1 MLTKEQ
7 NDLITRVGPGTPMG
21 NALRRYWTPAL
32 LSDELPNADCPPVR
46 VRLLGEDLVA
56 WRDTTGNVGLIAA
69 NCPHRGASLFFGR
82 VIRGIFGEN
91 STVAPMYMVMAG
103 GFFMLLAAL
112 MVTRVRDV
120 AERLPVD
127 AVIEML
133 TSRLTRS
140 EPSGYSFFQVM

>member
-1 MLTKEQ
+1 MLLLTM
-7 NDLITRVGPGTPMG
+7 VGVGIAWAAILSMPYAILSAALPPERMG
-21 NALRRYWTPAL
+21 IYMGIFNFFIVIP
-32 LSDELPNADCPPVR
+32 E
-46 VRLLGEDLVA
+46 
-56 WRDTTGNVGLIAA
+56 II
-69 NCPHRGASLFFGR
+69 ASLFFGR

-127 AVIEML
+127 AVIEADEHEPL
-133 TSRLTRS
+133 TIPVAAQPV
-140 EPSGYSFFQVM
+140 PSTGLIDEK